1 MYLLTTIEINQLD
14 ILSIQPPQP
23 REEDE
28 EEDNLYRA
36 EEIVWIHTREWT
48 VEKVDRKRDGNLPTH
63 CSSAALHPHGAE
75 PPATSSRGERV
86 LHFIHSKPAAS
97 HISQHCTPST
107 AMKSSSSRWAGMS
120 GCNIN
125 AHSKVSDILQLQK
138 EVVTALRSINQKQK
152 RHIHSLRA
160 IITKQKETVQNR
172 MRVYH
177 AGSSQNQKFE
187 RRVVKDGRML

>member
-1 MYLLTTIEINQLD
+1 MQKTFGT
-14 ILSIQPPQP
+14 
-23 REEDE
+23 REDDE
-28 EEDNLYRA
+28 E
-36 EEIVWIHTREWT
+36 VSGSGHTTMPRCF
-48 VEKVDRKRDGNLPTH
+48 VQAD
-63 CSSAALHPHGAE
+63 
-75 PPATSSRGERV
+75 SR
-86 LHFIHSKPAAS
+86 S
-97 HISQHCTPST
+97 ST

-125 AHSKVSDILQLQK
+125 AHIKVSEILQLQK

-177 AGSSQNQKFE
+177 AGSSQNQNLSD
-187 RRVVKDGRML
+187 VW